1 MLAIDKIRDRLHDVL
16 NIYVNV
22 SRLVCVWVV
31 LRWRVVQEN
40 IIFGWENE
48 CSIPLRNA
56 HERLFDWVLS
66 LGSEV
71 EIIKFVWRL
80 HNNNK
85 FAVESIEIHL

>member
-1 MLAIDKIRDRLHDVL
+1 VLAIDKIRDRLHDVL

-56 HERLFDWVLS
+56 HERLFGWVLS